1 MRAYKLIE
9 ANLFIDNIGTP
20 EQIELLKNEALQQKA
35 ENPNTV
41 AFSNNGCWRSEFK
54 YKDISWLMQGMT
66 ELLNIAMD
74 YYKKSDPTFIE
85 KSKRYMKPEVTYWTN
100 VNEPGSKNVLH
111 NHDLHH
117 FVACYYLQSE
127 DTGSLVFSNP
137 ANLMEN
143 CHPDSPFVSQ
153 MAYPPKTGDLLLWP
167 GWMPHETEVN
177 YSNQQRISIAFNIRF
192 QTLRNVYR

>member
-1 MRAYKLIE
+1 MKAYKLIE
-9 ANLFIDNIGTP
+9 ANLFVNNLGTP
-20 EQIELLKNEALQQKA
+20 EQIEVLKNEALKQK
-35 ENPNTV
+35 EEHPNTV

-54 YKDISWLMQGMT
+54 YKDISWLMVGVT

-74 YYKKSDPTFIE
+74 YYKKSDPTFVD

-100 VNEPGSKNVLH
+100 VNEPGSKNVIH

-117 FVACYYLQSE
+117 FVACYYLQAES
-127 DTGSLVFSNP
+127 TGSIVFSNP
-137 ANLMEN
+137 ANLLEN

-153 MAYPPKTGDLLLWP
+153 MAYPPNAGDLLLWS

-177 YSNQQRISIAFNIRF
+177 YSDKQRISIAFNIRF
-192 QTLRNVYR
+192 QTPRNVYR

>member
-9 ANLFIDNIGTP
+9 ANLFINNIGTP
-20 EQIELLKNEALQQKA
+20 EQIEILKNEALQQKA

-66 ELLNIAMD
+66 ELLNVAMD

-192 QTLRNVYR
+192 QTVRNVYR